1 MAIIPVSCT
10 RMNLLS
16 IKKQVKT
23 AKKGHKL
30 LKDKRDGLMKEFMAL
45 IKDAKSQ
52 RKVIENK
59 MGEAFLLLFEAS
71 CSTSPKLIESALYN
85 SETDLSLSIKTK
97 NVMSVNI
104 PKLSSKVTGSAKNF
118 SKTAISPFLPLSI
131 EVLEGA
137 LPLLLQLA
145 ELEKAIELLSIEIEI
160 TRRRVN
166 ALEYKRIPDLEE
178 TAKFISLKLEEVNRD
193 SVVSVMRVKAMIVKA
208 EQEQEKKRKLSSS
221 ING

>member
-45 IKDAKSQ
+45 IKDAKVQ
-52 RKVIENK
+52 RKIVEDK
-59 MGEAFLLLFEAS
+59 MGEAFSLLFEAS
-71 CSTSPKLIESALYN
+71 RDTSPKLIESALSN
-85 SETDLSLSIKTK
+85 SETDLSLSIETK

-104 PKLSSKVTGSAKNF
+104 PKLYSKVTGSAKYF

-131 EVLEGA
+131 EVLEEV
-137 LPLLLQLA
+137 LPILLKLA

-193 SVVSVMRVKAMIVKA
+193 AVVSVMRVKAMIVKA
-208 EQEQEKKRKLSSS
+208 EQEKDLSLDL
-221 ING
+221 NG